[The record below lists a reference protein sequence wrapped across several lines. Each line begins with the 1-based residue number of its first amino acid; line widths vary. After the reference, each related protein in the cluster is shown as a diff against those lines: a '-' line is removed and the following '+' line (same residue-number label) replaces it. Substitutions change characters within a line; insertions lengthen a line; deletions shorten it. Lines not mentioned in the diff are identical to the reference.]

1 MRSPFRSK
9 YKITQVFGNNPEY
22 YGQFKLKGHEGI
34 DLIPTGTVWDVLSLD
49 DGVVVLDDDFVGSVS
64 SDPYGKIVTIWH
76 TKLNKATMY
85 CHLSENTVS
94 QGQVVSRGEKIGTMG
109 STGNST
115 GAHLHLNLFETD
127 SNGIRQNRDNG
138 FLGGIDPLPF
148 LEEQD
153 ALPQNSDQSLI
164 DQLRAERDKNWN
176 LYQGELQAKIALE
189 DIISSNNKTIKE
201 LEKVVEDATFAKE
214 TAQEAVQ
221 RLTEDNLE
229 LSKDKKNLTDSLEK
243 ALLDLGIC
251 KSQRKDLGKYLSEEL
266 KVELKM
272 RKDVSFITKIFL

>member
-1 MRSPFRSK
+1 MRQVFRSQF
-9 YKITQVFGNNPEY
+9 KITQEFGNNPAY
-22 YGQFKLKGHEGI
+22 YGQFGLKGHEGI
-34 DLIPTGTVWDVLSLD
+34 DLIPTGTVWDVLCLE
-49 DGVVVLDDDFVGSVS
+49 DGVVVTDVDNPASGA
-64 SDPYGKIVTIWH
+64 YGVYVTVWHPKI
-76 TKLNKATMY
+76 KKATQY
-85 CHLSENTVS
+85 CHFKENYVKNGDVVTK
-94 QGQVVSRGEKIGTMG
+94 GQKLGLMG
-109 STGNST
+109 SSGNT
-115 GAHLHLNLFETD
+115 QGAHLHLNLYETD
-127 SNGIRQNRDNG
+127 ENGVRLNKSNGYN
-138 FLGGIDPLPF
+138 GGIDPKPF
-148 LEEQD
+148 LNEDD
-153 ALPQNSDQSLI
+153 ALPVNSDQAVL

-266 KVELKM
+266 KIELRM